1 MGKFGMAQMNG
12 QQTVVTLDQALDY
25 WFGKL
30 VEDVKQYITS
40 KIQRYGLQYATNPL
54 VHTSSDYH
62 GHGKDYTIWYRFSG
76 NSKLYYFTIVR
87 MSVALRQ
94 YSQSCWG
101 ESDHSWISRTYNG
114 RMDYAKAKWYDLPL
128 QEYIEYLKQTYA
140 AAYRQNKAQPEL
152 YVEITLGPVTTHELG
167 LDPSWKKNTPH
178 RSLLKDNKVYNY
190 DLLSVGNTDYFTLLK
205 QTEQGCIQELI
216 RANVDPFPLL

>member
-1 MGKFGMAQMNG
+1 MAQMSG

-25 WFGKL
+25 WFNQL
-30 VEDVKQYITS
+30 VVDVKHYIVS
-40 KIQRYGLQYATNPL
+40 KVQRYGLQYATNPL
-54 VHTSSDYH
+54 VHTSSAYL

-94 YSQSCWG
+94 YSKSRWD
-101 ESDHSWISRTYNG
+101 ESGRSWINRVYNG

-140 AAYRQNKAQPEL
+140 AEYRQNKAQPEL

-167 LDPSWKKNTPH
+167 LDPSWKRDIPH
-178 RSLLKDNKVYNY
+178 SGLLKDNKVDKY

-205 QTEQGCIQELI
+205 QTEQGCMQKIMG
-216 RANVDPFPLL
+216 ANIDPFPLP

>member
-1 MGKFGMAQMNG
+1 MAQMSG

-25 WFGKL
+25 WFNQL
-30 VEDVKQYITS
+30 VVDVKQYIVS
-40 KIQRYGLQYATNPL
+40 KVQRYGLQYATNHL
-54 VHTSSDYH
+54 VHTSSAYL
-62 GHGKDYTIWYRFSG
+62 GHGKDYTIWYRFSC

-94 YSQSCWG
+94 YSKSCWD
-101 ESDHSWISRTYNG
+101 ESGRSWINRVYDG

-140 AAYRQNKAQPEL
+140 AEYRQNKAQPAL

-167 LDPSWKKNTPH
+167 LDPSWKRDTPH
-178 RSLLKDNKVYNY
+178 SGLLKDNKVDKY
-190 DLLSVGNTDYFTLLK
+190 DLLSVGNIDYFTLLK
-205 QTEQGCIQELI
+205 QTEQGCMQKIMG
-216 RANVDPFPLL
+216 ANIDPFPLP

>member
-1 MGKFGMAQMNG
+1 MRKSGMAQMSG

-25 WFGKL
+25 WFNPL
-30 VEDVKQYITS
+30 VVDVKQYIVS
-40 KIQRYGLQYATNPL
+40 KVQRYGLQYATNPL
-54 VHTSSDYH
+54 VHTSSAYL

-94 YSQSCWG
+94 YSKSCWD
-101 ESDHSWISRTYNG
+101 ESGRSWINRVYDG
-114 RMDYAKAKWYDLPL
+114 RMDYAKAKWYELPL

-152 YVEITLGPVTTHELG
+152 YVEITLDPVTTHELG
-167 LDPSWKKNTPH
+167 LDPSWKRDTPH
-178 RSLLKDNKVYNY
+178 SGLLKDNKVDKY

-205 QTEQGCIQELI
+205 QTEHGCMQEI
-216 RANVDPFPLL
+216 MGANIDPFPLP